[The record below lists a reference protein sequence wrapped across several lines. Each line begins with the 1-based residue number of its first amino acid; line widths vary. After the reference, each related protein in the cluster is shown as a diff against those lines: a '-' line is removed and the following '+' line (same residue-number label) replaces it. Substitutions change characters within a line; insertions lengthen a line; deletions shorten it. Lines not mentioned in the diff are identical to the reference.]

1 MIPLSII
8 IPTKD
13 RASTLEGTLVEIAKC
28 RRITDCELII
38 CNDGSTDNTQSV
50 IENFKSDNPTLNIV
64 VFNDGHKGV
73 AAQRNRAAVK
83 AKGHIL
89 LFSADDIRPEST
101 NWLTSHIELHSHQ
114 LDREF
119 CVLGRMKW
127 PGFNSL
133 NINAVMHTI
142 QGKSG
147 EQFGY
152 ADLNSNAY
160 VDWRFFYTSN
170 LSVKK
175 ILVDDWETQGF
186 SNSFKDYGY
195 EDIEFA
201 YRLSLNNSLKLF
213 YTSMANALHFQEVNV
228 SDFCK
233 RQLAAGRMAAT
244 FTRLHPELRGFITPQ
259 TEFDSTDSLYIVH
272 VLNLFEGLKSYLLI
286 LEMSKQLGSE
296 AWHTDVLHLLFEC
309 QYLIGIAENTE
320 FDNQGHLVFAFKR
333 LLEEGMAN
341 FSRNV
346 SMRNLGINV
355 ETNLKKSSDRLVLH
369 LCGRKIIIS
378 RKLFVV
384 AMRNKYLRKIGLFV
398 KHRLGG
404 RLS

>member
-1 MIPLSII
+1 MILMSII

-13 RASTLEGTLVEIAKC
+13 RASTLEDTLNEIAKC
-28 RRITDCELII
+28 RRIHECELII

-50 IENFKSDNPTLNIV
+50 IEDFKSVNPSLNV
-64 VFNDGHKGV
+64 MVFNDGHKGV
-73 AAQRNRAAVK
+73 AAQRNRAAGK
-83 AKGHIL
+83 AKGQVL
-89 LFSADDIRPEST
+89 LFAADDIRPESS
-101 NWLTSHIELHSHQ
+101 NWLASHIELHSHQ
-114 LDREF
+114 LDRGF

-133 NINAVMHTI
+133 NINAVMQTI

-152 ADLNSNAY
+152 ADLNSNRY

-186 SNSFKDYGY
+186 SLSFNDYGY

-201 YRLSLNNSLKLF
+201 YRLSLEKSLKLF
-213 YTSMANALHFQEVNV
+213 YTSMANAFHFQEVSV

-244 FTRLHPELRGFITPQ
+244 FTSLHPELRGFITPK
-259 TEFDSTDSLYIVH
+259 TEFDTTDAKYIVH
-272 VLNLFEGLKSYLLI
+272 VLNLFEGLRSYLLI
-286 LEMSKQLGSE
+286 LEMSNQLGAE
-296 AWHTDVLHLLFEC
+296 AWHTDLLHLSFEC

-320 FDNQGHLVFAFKR
+320 FDNQGHLVFAFR
-333 LLEEGMAN
+333 QLLENGLAD

-355 ETNLKKSSDRLVLH
+355 ETNLNKSRDGFILH
-369 LCGRKIIIS
+369 LFGHKVFIP
-378 RKLFVV
+378 RKLFALV
-384 AMRNKYLRKIGLFV
+384 MGNRNLRNLALIIKN
-398 KHRLGG
+398 RLGG